1 MPPSPASPSPGART
15 AAQVNDL
22 IRSLFRPGC
31 RYGLSER
38 ERLAYE
44 RLLEEYA
51 AARRAEEQAGF
62 VRAA

>member
-1 MPPSPASPSPGART
+1 
-15 AAQVNDL
+15 
-22 IRSLFRPGC
+22 LFRPGC
-31 RYGLSER
+31 RYGLGER